1 MKAVAF
7 DTGSLRSTWSIARER
22 LAVSMNVCSDGE
34 TYTDIATNALLSLW
48 FAGLRD
54 FVSNSSRSGQNE

>member
-1 MKAVAF
+1 
-7 DTGSLRSTWSIARER
+7 
-22 LAVSMNVCSDGE
+22 MNVCSDGE